1 MELKTVI
8 KLYEITQEG
17 LEQLKYVQDLLESIP
32 DGSEI
37 KKSSKKEVEKPQ
49 PELVPISNPE
59 PMDGLKPTQNLVIP
73 DVMSAEEIAKKYKQ
87 DLMLFGM
94 DVYRIP
100 ATRDTT
106 KEEMQNINLLSKKV
120 ATLFAKILTK
130 MNAK

>member
-1 MELKTVI
+1 MI

-37 KKSSKKEVEKPQ
+37 KKSSKKEVEKSQ